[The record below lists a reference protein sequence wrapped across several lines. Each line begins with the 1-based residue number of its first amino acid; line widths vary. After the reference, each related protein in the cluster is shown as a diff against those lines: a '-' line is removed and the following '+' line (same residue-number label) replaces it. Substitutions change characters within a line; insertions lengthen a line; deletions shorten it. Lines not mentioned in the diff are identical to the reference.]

1 MAYKI
6 LGECTATN
14 NEGTTYTTLGDG
26 AELSGTVQGGYGT
39 MKLIRI
45 STGGSV
51 QSGGLYLAFATS
63 ATPGVTTS
71 FVPCEMSGSVYY
83 PLNSVARA
91 IRFVDQSYTK
101 DGIRHYA
108 GYVEFYTVSTNAS
121 LYTFWE
127 FDVCLH
133 TVNTITVTA
142 PTGCT
147 ITATPTLG
155 VAATIA
161 AGSTAN
167 VTIYGSSTSVKLQAT
182 LASGYTLKNWTK
194 NGTAAG
200 TTNPLTLTVS
210 SGNTI
215 SCVLTHR
222 TSVTVEIVAPS
233 QSAIQYVCGN
243 NGEQIAYGTVSA
255 GAYESLALSYE
266 DGTGGVTVV
275 LTASSFNIDTFSGW
289 TKDGVVV
296 DRWSNPAT
304 IKAETSCTLSC
315 AFGSTGGTSTG
326 AILCDRYGAIL
337 YGDAGAAST
346 SATIAISA
354 TYRDSGHTITWA
366 IHKVGES
373 EGAKSVD
380 VTTAL
385 SVSKTLAWES
395 GGSGSNMPLYADKKI
410 AVLPKLFRVRFNCQ
424 VAEHVYD
431 VTIKKNGATIYSET
445 YLSGTFSR
453 TFEL

>member
-1 MAYKI
+1 MANFTIAEAYGATYLLWQETSVNFPKYTGETI
-6 LGECTATN
+6 ETGQRVDTVSNGQTVDTYGNTVFVLVSVPGDARLSTFTKLGLIVTN
-14 NEGTTYTTLGDG
+14 GTPDYTKPV
-26 AELSGTVQGGYGT
+26 A
-39 MKLIRI
+39 
-45 STGGSV
+45 
-51 QSGGLYLAFATS
+51 
-63 ATPGVTTS
+63 
-71 FVPCEMSGSVYY
+71 YY
-83 PLNSVARA
+83 PTQKKW
-91 IRFVDQSYTK
+91 VD
-101 DGIRHYA
+101 
-108 GYVEFYTVSTNAS
+108 
-121 LYTFWE
+121 
-127 FDVCLH
+127 
-133 TVNTITVTA
+133 
-142 PTGCT
+142 
-147 ITATPTLG
+147 
-155 VAATIA
+155 VAALKQFY
-161 AGSTAN
+161 N
-167 VTIYGSSTSVKLQAT
+167 VSSADYGYNQNSGWYHFT
-182 LASGYTLKNWTK
+182 LYESGYKVAYVQYNFK
-194 NGTAAG
+194 AA
-200 TTNPLTLTVS
+200 
-210 SGNTI
+210 
-215 SCVLTHR
+215 
-222 TSVTVEIVAPS
+222 VTVKIVAPS

-243 NGEQIAYGTVSA
+243 NGVQIASGTVSA
-255 GAYESLALSYE
+255 GANKSLALSYE

-275 LTASSFNIDTFSGW
+275 LTASSFNIDVFSGW

-337 YGDAGAAST
+337 YGDAGVAST

-373 EGAKSVD
+373 EGAKSAS

-385 SVSKTLAWES
+385 NVSKTLAWES

-431 VTIKKNGATIYSET
+431 VTIKKNGTTIYSET

>member
-1 MAYKI
+1 MANFTIAEAYGATYLLWQETSVNFPKYTGETI
-6 LGECTATN
+6 ETGQRVDTVSNGQAVDTYGNTVFVLVSVPGDARLSTFTKLGLIVTN
-14 NEGTTYTTLGDG
+14 GTPDYTKPV
-26 AELSGTVQGGYGT
+26 A
-39 MKLIRI
+39 
-45 STGGSV
+45 
-51 QSGGLYLAFATS
+51 
-63 ATPGVTTS
+63 
-71 FVPCEMSGSVYY
+71 YY
-83 PLNSVARA
+83 PTQKKW
-91 IRFVDQSYTK
+91 VD
-101 DGIRHYA
+101 
-108 GYVEFYTVSTNAS
+108 
-121 LYTFWE
+121 
-127 FDVCLH
+127 
-133 TVNTITVTA
+133 
-142 PTGCT
+142 
-147 ITATPTLG
+147 
-155 VAATIA
+155 VAALK
-161 AGSTAN
+161 SYYD
-167 VTIYGSSTSVKLQAT
+167 VSSAEWGYDKTDGWYHFT
-182 LASGYTLKNWTK
+182 LYESGYKVAYVKYNFK
-194 NGTAAG
+194 AA
-200 TTNPLTLTVS
+200 
-210 SGNTI
+210 
-215 SCVLTHR
+215 
-222 TSVTVEIVAPS
+222 VTVKIVAPS

-243 NGEQIAYGTVSA
+243 NGVQIASGTVSA
-255 GAYESLALSYE
+255 GANKSLALSYE

-373 EGAKSVD
+373 EGAKSAS

-410 AVLPKLFRVRFNCQ
+410 AVLPKLFRVSFNCQ

-445 YLSGTFSR
+445 YLFGTFSR

>member
-1 MAYKI
+1 MANFTIAEAY
-6 LGECTATN
+6 GATFPLYQGTSVDFPKYT
-14 NEGTTYTTLGDG
+14 GTTLETSQSVNTMSNGQSLVTSGHTIFVLASIPNSANLSSFTKLGLIVTNGKPDYTKPVAYYPTQKKWIDAAALKAYWD
-26 AELSGTVQGGYGT
+26 
-39 MKLIRI
+39 
-45 STGGSV
+45 
-51 QSGGLYLAFATS
+51 
-63 ATPGVTTS
+63 VTTVNYS
-71 FVPCEMSGSVYY
+71 YNQSSGWYDFTFYY
-83 PLNSVARA
+83 YDSANSET
-91 IRFVDQSYTK
+91 Y
-101 DGIRHYA
+101 
-108 GYVEFYTVSTNAS
+108 
-121 LYTFWE
+121 
-127 FDVCLH
+127 
-133 TVNTITVTA
+133 
-142 PTGCT
+142 
-147 ITATPTLG
+147 
-155 VAATIA
+155 
-161 AGSTAN
+161 
-167 VTIYGSSTSVKLQAT
+167 T
-182 LASGYTLKNWTK
+182 LAYVKYNFK
-194 NGTAAG
+194 AA
-200 TTNPLTLTVS
+200 
-210 SGNTI
+210 
-215 SCVLTHR
+215 
-222 TSVTVEIVAPS
+222 VTVKIVAPS

-243 NGEQIAYGTVSA
+243 NGVQIASGTVSA
-255 GAYESLALSYE
+255 GANKSLALSYE

-289 TKDGVVV
+289 SKDGTVV

-373 EGAKSVD
+373 EGAKSAS

-385 SVSKTLAWES
+385 SVSKTLAWDS

>member
-1 MAYKI
+1 MANFTIAEAYGATYLLWQETSVNFPKYTGETI
-6 LGECTATN
+6 ETGQRVDTVSNGQTVDTYGNTVFVLVSVPGDARLSTFTKLGLIVTN
-14 NEGTTYTTLGDG
+14 GTPDYTKPV
-26 AELSGTVQGGYGT
+26 A
-39 MKLIRI
+39 
-45 STGGSV
+45 
-51 QSGGLYLAFATS
+51 
-63 ATPGVTTS
+63 
-71 FVPCEMSGSVYY
+71 YY
-83 PLNSVARA
+83 PTQKKW
-91 IRFVDQSYTK
+91 VD
-101 DGIRHYA
+101 
-108 GYVEFYTVSTNAS
+108 
-121 LYTFWE
+121 
-127 FDVCLH
+127 
-133 TVNTITVTA
+133 
-142 PTGCT
+142 
-147 ITATPTLG
+147 
-155 VAATIA
+155 VAALKQFY
-161 AGSTAN
+161 N
-167 VTIYGSSTSVKLQAT
+167 VSSADYGYNQNSGWYHFT
-182 LASGYTLKNWTK
+182 LYESGYKVAYVQYNFK
-194 NGTAAG
+194 AA
-200 TTNPLTLTVS
+200 
-210 SGNTI
+210 
-215 SCVLTHR
+215 
-222 TSVTVEIVAPS
+222 VTVKIVAPS

-243 NGEQIAYGTVSA
+243 NGVQIASGTVSA
-255 GAYESLALSYE
+255 GANKSLALSYE

-275 LTASSFNIDTFSGW
+275 LTASSFNIDAFSGW

-373 EGAKSVD
+373 ESAKSVS

-385 SVSKTLAWES
+385 NVSKTLAWES

-431 VTIKKNGATIYSET
+431 VTIQKNGTTIYSET

>member
-1 MAYKI
+1 MASFTVAEAY
-6 LGECTATN
+6 GATFPLYQGTSVDFPKYT
-14 NEGTTYTTLGDG
+14 GTTLETSQSVNTMSNGQSLVTSGHTIFVLVSIPNSANLSSFTKLGLIVTNGKPDYTKPVAYYPTQKKWLD
-26 AELSGTVQGGYGT
+26 AAVLKAYWD
-39 MKLIRI
+39 
-45 STGGSV
+45 
-51 QSGGLYLAFATS
+51 
-63 ATPGVTTS
+63 VTTVNYS
-71 FVPCEMSGSVYY
+71 YNQSSGWYDFTFYY
-83 PLNSVARA
+83 YDSANNRT
-91 IRFVDQSYTK
+91 YTL
-101 DGIRHYA
+101 A
-108 GYVEFYTVSTNAS
+108 YVKYNFKAAV
-121 LYTFWE
+121 
-127 FDVCLH
+127 
-133 TVNTITVTA
+133 TVT
-142 PTGCT
+142 
-147 ITATPTLG
+147 
-155 VAATIA
+155 
-161 AGSTAN
+161 
-167 VTIYGSSTSVKLQAT
+167 
-182 LASGYTLKNWTK
+182 
-194 NGTAAG
+194 
-200 TTNPLTLTVS
+200 
-210 SGNTI
+210 
-215 SCVLTHR
+215 
-222 TSVTVEIVAPS
+222 IVAPS

-243 NGEQIAYGTVSA
+243 NGEQIASGTVSA
-255 GAYESLALSYE
+255 GATLPLALSYE

-289 TKDGVVV
+289 TKDGDVV

-337 YGDAGAAST
+337 YGDAGATST

-373 EGAKSVD
+373 EGAKSAS

-410 AVLPKLFRVRFNCQ
+410 TVLPKLFRVRFNCQ